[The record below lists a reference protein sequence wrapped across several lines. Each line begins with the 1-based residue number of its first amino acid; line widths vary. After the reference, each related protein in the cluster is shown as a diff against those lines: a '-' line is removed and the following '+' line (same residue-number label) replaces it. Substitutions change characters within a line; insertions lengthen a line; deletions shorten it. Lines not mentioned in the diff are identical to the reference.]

1 MKHSVFAH
9 LAWALA
15 LFAGCSCEEEFT
27 QGSSYPADNLV
38 RITTNIGKL
47 QTRAG
52 HTTSTLRNFGISIV
66 NPVSSNYTYN
76 NVKVEKSSTDGSWK
90 PEKPMYWH
98 NREDTADIAACA
110 PYSSRVPNLCYMSN
124 YEVSVSDD
132 QSSMD
137 DYYDSDF
144 MVFKKLMFIP
154 KTGLNSDGALAIEFE
169 HAMCQLNITVEFSK
183 NKNEESFYTSN
194 PISELNVC
202 GTKLNGTCDF
212 TGDKVKVTATDN
224 VDDIIALES
233 ETFEPETKEQK
244 AKAHYSCIVIPQTV
258 AKNGFSIKL
267 YTRSTVKTYVTTESV
282 VFEGGKCYQPNL
294 SY

>member
-38 RITTNIGKL
+38 RITTNIDKL

-76 NVKVEKSSTDGSWK
+76 NVKVEKSSDGSWK
-90 PEKPMYWH
+90 PEKPMYWN

-110 PYSSRVPNLCYMSN
+110 PYSSTVSNLCYMSN
-124 YEVSVSDD
+124 YKVSVSDD
-132 QSSMD
+132 QSNMD
-137 DYYDSDF
+137 DYYNSDF

-183 NKNEESFYTSN
+183 NKNEKSFYTSN
-194 PISELNVC
+194 PLSELKVC

-224 VDDIIALES
+224 IHNIIAQES

-244 AKAHYSCIVIPQTV
+244 AKAHYSCIVIPQRV
-258 AKNGFSIKL
+258 ARNLFSISL
-267 YTRSTVKTYVTTESV
+267 YTRSTANNYVSTESV
-282 VFEGGKCYQPNL
+282 NFEGGRNYQLNL